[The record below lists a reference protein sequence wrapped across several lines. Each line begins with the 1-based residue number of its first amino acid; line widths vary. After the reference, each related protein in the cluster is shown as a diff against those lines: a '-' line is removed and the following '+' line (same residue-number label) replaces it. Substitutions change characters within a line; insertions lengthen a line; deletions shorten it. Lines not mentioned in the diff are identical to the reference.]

1 MRRVRLAIG
10 RVQALAAAVLIGAL
24 TTPVLGQ
31 EIAAPEGRSFVV
43 EGSDFAVQGRYLAA
57 AGNCISCHTAVDG
70 EPFAGN
76 VPFQT
81 PFGTIYSSNI
91 TPDPDTGIGRWT
103 KEQFVR
109 AMREGIRG
117 DGAHLYPAFPYPAF
131 TILSDEDLD
140 ALWAFVRGLP
150 AVQRTVRANELR
162 FPFNQR
168 SLMAVWNLLFF
179 TPARLQFDPKKSQ
192 EWNRGAYLVRGL
204 GHCGA
209 CHTPRNSFGAEKA
222 ELALAGGL
230 YKDWVRPGEMRLWS
244 TPNLTGA
251 KDGLASWQTSDLERY
266 LKSGHSPRAGI
277 FGPMNEVVGNST
289 RHLGEADIHAMAVY
303 LKDLAPA
310 VEIATSPSATQA
322 SAGQLVYTLRCATCH
337 LPDGSGSITTG
348 PPLAGSPVVQTR
360 DPAALINII
369 LYGARPAPSQQPSW
383 KSMDGF
389 ASELDDTEIAN
400 LSNYLRGSWGNVGS
414 PVTPADVARQR

>member
-1 MRRVRLAIG
+1 MPEARLS
-10 RVQALAAAVLIGAL
+10 LA
-24 TTPVLGQ
+24 
-31 EIAAPEGRSFVV
+31 EESEF
-43 EGSDFAVQGRYLAA
+43 SVQGRYLAA
-57 AGNCISCHTAVDG
+57 AGNCISCHTAGDG

-109 AMREGIRG
+109 AMREGIRA

-140 ALWAFVRGLP
+140 ALWAYLRSLP
-150 AVQRTVRANELR
+150 AVRHTVRANELR

-168 SLMAVWNLLFF
+168 SMMAVWNRLFF
-179 TPARLQFDPKKSQ
+179 TPGRWHSDPNESQ

-222 ELALAGGL
+222 ELALTGGL
-230 YKDWVRPGEMRLWS
+230 YSDWVRPGEMRLWS
-244 TPNLTGA
+244 APNLTGA

-266 LKSGHSPRAGI
+266 LKSGHSSRAGI

-289 RHLGEADIHAMAVY
+289 QHLSTADIHAMAVY
-303 LKDLAPA
+303 LKALAPA
-310 VEIATSPSATQA
+310 GQTPTSPSAVQA
-322 SAGQLVYTLRCATCH
+322 SAGQLVYMLRCATCH
-337 LPDGSGSITTG
+337 LPDGLGNVTTG
-348 PPLAGSPVVQTR
+348 PPLVGNPIVQTR
-360 DPAALINII
+360 DPATLINII
-369 LYGARPAPSQQPSW
+369 LYGARPAPFPQPSW
-383 KSMDGF
+383 KSMDGL

-400 LSNYLRGSWGNVGS
+400 LSNYLRRSWGNVGS